1 MKREHHR
8 IFLEAAQ
15 RFHCWIGLREP
26 NPLADKWI
34 GRAGYIP
41 KSDKVKAKT
50 ADQSDHPLAGLV
62 VDPTLCPKAF
72 SAASRERA
80 KANWNPAGLP
90 SGAHVV
96 QDGPQK
102 GLVLLDGKGIYADFD
117 LMCLVKADE
126 RGEMVYTTGSEAM
139 ALHAR
144 VALFI
149 NTRMGVKM
157 IQHGPEFDPDFN
169 GVGAKESEEVYYY
182 GPGSRTKVARSSMP
196 QGKGRMH

>member
-15 RFHCWIGLREP
+15 RYNCWIGLREP

-90 SGAHVV
+90 SGAQVV

-126 RGEMVYTTGSEAM
+126 RGEMAYTTGSEAM

-149 NTRMGVKM
+149 NTRMRVKM
-157 IQHGPEFDPDFN
+157 IQHGPEFDPDFHD
-169 GVGAKESEEVYYY
+169 VGAKENELVLYY
-182 GPGSRTKVARSSMP
+182 GPGGKSRAGYSSMSKKSP
-196 QGKGRMH
+196 H

>member
-15 RFHCWIGLREP
+15 RFNCWIGLREP

-62 VDPTLCPKAF
+62 VDPTLCPDAF
-72 SAASRERA
+72 SAASRKRA
-80 KANWNPAGLP
+80 AENWNPAGLP
-90 SGAHVV
+90 GGAIVV

-102 GLVLLDGKGIYADFD
+102 GLVRLNGKGIYADFD
-117 LMCLVKADE
+117 LMCLVKAGE
-126 RGEMVYTTGSEAM
+126 RGEMLYTTDTECM
-139 ALHAR
+139 ALHTR

-149 NTRMGVKM
+149 NTRIGVKM
-157 IQHGPEFDPDFN
+157 IQHGPEFDPSFKK
-169 GVGAKESEEVYYY
+169 VGAKESELVLYY
-182 GPGSRTKVARSSMP
+182 GPGGKSRAGYSSMSEKSP
-196 QGKGRMH
+196 H